1 MGELGK
7 DWLRGV
13 GVMVPGMEGGGG
25 RGQPSLAFA
34 VQIKSLPTLMLAS
47 AAARESPRFSSCSR
61 ASSDRTLPSTS
72 LGSLPA
78 ACLQG
83 GRDTNKGHIALGAI
97 DMDPFSAHC
106 QHIPQQ
112 DNTLSNQFAASSIP
126 HPLQAQ
132 ALHSRELPLSLLLL
146 LCDYCCLG
154 CRLGRRCLH
163 PQLIVGRRQG

>member
-1 MGELGK
+1 MMGELGK
-7 DWLRGV
+7 VWLRGV
-13 GVMVPGMEGGGG
+13 GVTVPVTEGGGG
-25 RGQPSLAFA
+25 GDNQAWHL
-34 VQIKSLPTLMLAS
+34 QCKYLPTLMLAS

-83 GRDTNKGHIALGAI
+83 GRDTIKGHIALGAT
-97 DMDPFSAHC
+97 DKNNAMHTART
-106 QHIPQQ
+106 QH
-112 DNTLSNQFAASSIP
+112 NTLGNQFAASSIT

-132 ALHSRELPLSLLLL
+132 AQHSRQLPLSLSLL
-146 LCDYCCLG
+146 LCDHCSFG
-154 CRLGRRCLH
+154 CRLGRRSLH